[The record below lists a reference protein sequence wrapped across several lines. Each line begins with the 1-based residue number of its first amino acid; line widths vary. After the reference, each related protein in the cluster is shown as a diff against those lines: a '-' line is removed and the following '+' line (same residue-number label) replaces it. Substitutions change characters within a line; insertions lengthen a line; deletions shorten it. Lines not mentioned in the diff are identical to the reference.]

1 MPATTTLIPILDL
14 TRQYETLRHEVEA
27 ALCAVAESGQYIL
40 GKNVTAFEQEVAQ
53 YLGVKHAIG
62 CANGTDAIFLA
73 MKALQLQPGDEVI
86 TTPFTYVAT
95 SESVI
100 HAGAKPVFVD
110 VDPVTFN
117 LDVTQ
122 IEAKITPKTKAI
134 LPVHLYGLPANMAAL
149 RQIADKHNLFIVE
162 DCAQAIGAKFNG
174 TCVGGLSDIGTFS
187 FFPTKNLGAM
197 GDGGM
202 VTTNNDGLADRLR
215 MLRVHGSRQRYYH
228 EEAGINSRLDDMQ
241 AAVLRIKLKHLTNWN
256 SARQLAARR
265 YNDLLAPLADQVITP
280 SIPEGYTHVFH
291 QYTIQFKTADRDT
304 VQKKLLE
311 AGVQSMIYY
320 PVPQY
325 KQQSHAFLNEQAA
338 DYPES
343 EQLAGQVL
351 SLPIFPEITEEE
363 QIRVAEAL
371 KAALA

>member
-1 MPATTTLIPILDL
+1 LIPILDL
-14 TRQYETLRHEVEA
+14 TRQYETLRPEVEA

-40 GKNVTAFEQEVAQ
+40 GKNVKAFEEEMAE
-53 YLGVKHAIG
+53 YLGVKHVIG
-62 CANGTDAIFLA
+62 CANGTDALFLA
-73 MKALQLQPGDEVI
+73 LKALKLQPGDEVI

-95 SESVI
+95 SESII
-100 HAGAKPVFVD
+100 HAGQRPVFVD
-110 VDPVTFN
+110 VDPVTYN
-117 LDVTQ
+117 LDIAQ

-134 LPVHLYGLPANMAAL
+134 LPVHLYGLPTDMTAL
-149 RQIADKHNLFIVE
+149 KAIADKHNLFIVE

-174 TCVGGLSDIGTFS
+174 TSVGAIGDIGCFS

-202 VTTNNDGLADRLR
+202 LTTNDDNLAERLR

-228 EEAGINSRLDDMQ
+228 EEAGINSRLDEMQ

-256 SARQLAARR
+256 AARQLAARR
-265 YNDLLAPLADQVITP
+265 YTDLLAPLADKLVTP
-280 SIPEGYTHVFH
+280 SIPEGSTHVFH
-291 QYTIQFKTADRDT
+291 QYTIQLKTADRDT
-304 VQKKLLE
+304 LQKKLLD

-325 KQQSHAFLNEQAA
+325 KQQSHAFLNLTAT
-338 DYPES
+338 DYLVS
-343 EQLAGQVL
+343 EKLSGQVL